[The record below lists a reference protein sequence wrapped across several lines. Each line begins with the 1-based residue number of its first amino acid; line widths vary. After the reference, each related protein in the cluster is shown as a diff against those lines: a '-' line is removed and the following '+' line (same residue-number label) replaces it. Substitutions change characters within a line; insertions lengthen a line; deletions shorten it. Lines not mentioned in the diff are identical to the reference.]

1 MIFYT
6 SIKKNKRRIKNTV
19 DKLWINLSTQE
30 IGWEIKQKNSWIV
43 SAHNL
48 IAECRKSIL
57 HVGFSMGMN

>member
-1 MIFYT
+1 MFYT

-19 DKLWINLSTQE
+19 DKPKHTRKWIGN
-30 IGWEIKQKNSWIV
+30 KAKNSWIV